1 MMKPAT
7 TVPKNV
13 GLVRQSAVPMALE
26 PRYMFDAAAVDTIV
40 DHVAPVK
47 PQVDVTLFTAPVAN
61 ELTLQAMQKAQVD
74 VKSFLSQQDAKSLF
88 TLFSGQLG
96 APTAAWLAS
105 ADALIQEILT
115 DKITVK
121 VETFSEGQLSGALGA
136 FASNGPQ
143 GVPVIYLNQRLV
155 QEATSSKDVE
165 RVLVE
170 EFGHF
175 IDARLNAASDTAGD
189 EGQIFAEQVLGSIE
203 TSAYAATEND
213 QSKLHL
219 NDRVVD
225 VELATAPVV
234 SVSFMDGY
242 IGIQG
247 SNTNKANGIKLLS
260 EMGISRIAFLQTD
273 VNGDGLFGD
282 GGTQGNDLAGALRI
296 TLSSGTV
303 YTLNGALNWRETTGS
318 TVEVFGFILD
328 SGQNATWTFNS
339 QTYNITGGT
348 TSAVSSTVGLQAF
361 TSDWTFVS
369 GENRAGN
376 AATSGLL
383 SALNAYLALT
393 PKPLTVTSSDIMEG
407 QNVVFTVTLD
417 STTTTYFNYPLEWTW
432 GTGITAADYSGSMLL
447 AHNGPVGSSL
457 VLNSDGTITVGPG
470 ISSFTVTYA
479 TVDDS
484 EIESTE
490 SATLTIGAKAATALI
505 LDNDGVGVVVSSP
518 TVNEA
523 SPYAVF
529 TVAASVGQNLS
540 LALTDVT
547 ATGSGTDYGTG
558 LSYSLDGGTNW
569 TTYTG
574 AFNNALTGSGLT
586 TGLLVRTAIINDGT
600 PDNGE
605 TFTLTATPTG
615 GTAVVGTAT
624 IKDDGTGTIYNAD
637 GTPNAEAVKNND
649 ITVSSPT
656 VNEASPYAVFTVAAS
671 VGQNLSLALTDVTAT
686 GSGTDY
692 GTGLSYS
699 LDGGTNWTTYTGAF
713 NNALT
718 GSGLTTGLL
727 VRTAIIND
735 GTPDNGETF
744 TLTATPTGGT
754 AVVGTATIKDD
765 GTGTIYNANGTP
777 NTEVIGDDD
786 RPLSTD
792 NIDVNE
798 GSPYAVFTVRGAGHQ
813 LAKLA
818 LSNITSTGLI
828 GIEYYDGNANSGDGR
843 WIAYVPNTYVALND
857 AGKLFV
863 RIALAPEQEG
873 TLDTGEKFTLTASN
887 SGGRFA
893 VGTGT
898 IFDDGT
904 GLYFSDSKPS
914 MNGPVIDISRPLD
927 DDRPKPEPLPLP
939 VLPAAPPNR
948 MAEPPVLSPPAPQ
961 VFSSTLD
968 PVAPRLVPIEPPRPM
983 GDVLT
988 SQSGYRIPANDAA
1001 APGLSLNRGVT
1012 DQFVQ
1017 GTQVATKI
1025 SLPFDA
1031 FVHSDKDAVIK
1042 LEAKQADNRS
1052 LPKWVQFDPVSGVF
1066 EVTPPKG
1073 FKGKLDLKVVARDDD
1088 GREATA
1094 LFQLFV
1100 GEQEKVSPQS
1110 RESFSEK
1117 LRMAGK
1123 RPITLIR
1130 VSDAQSKVTV
1140 RESMPQKVRA
1150 G

>member
-1 MMKPAT
+1 
-7 TVPKNV
+7 
-13 GLVRQSAVPMALE
+13 
-26 PRYMFDAAAVDTIV
+26 
-40 DHVAPVK
+40 
-47 PQVDVTLFTAPVAN
+47 
-61 ELTLQAMQKAQVD
+61 
-74 VKSFLSQQDAKSLF
+74 
-88 TLFSGQLG
+88 
-96 APTAAWLAS
+96 
-105 ADALIQEILT
+105 
-115 DKITVK
+115 
-121 VETFSEGQLSGALGA
+121 
-136 FASNGPQ
+136 
-143 GVPVIYLNQRLV
+143 
-155 QEATSSKDVE
+155 
-165 RVLVE
+165 
-170 EFGHF
+170 
-175 IDARLNAASDTAGD
+175 
-189 EGQIFAEQVLGSIE
+189 
-203 TSAYAATEND
+203 
-213 QSKLHL
+213 
-219 NDRVVD
+219 
-225 VELATAPVV
+225 
-234 SVSFMDGY
+234 
-242 IGIQG
+242 
-247 SNTNKANGIKLLS
+247 
-260 EMGISRIAFLQTD
+260 
-273 VNGDGLFGD
+273 
-282 GGTQGNDLAGALRI
+282 
-296 TLSSGTV
+296 
-303 YTLNGALNWRETTGS
+303 
-318 TVEVFGFILD
+318 
-328 SGQNATWTFNS
+328 
-339 QTYNITGGT
+339 
-348 TSAVSSTVGLQAF
+348 LQAF

-505 LDNDGVGVVVSSP
+505 LDNDGVGVV
-518 TVNEA
+518 
-523 SPYAVF
+523 
-529 TVAASVGQNLS
+529 
-540 LALTDVT
+540 
-547 ATGSGTDYGTG
+547 
-558 LSYSLDGGTNW
+558 
-569 TTYTG
+569 
-574 AFNNALTGSGLT
+574 
-586 TGLLVRTAIINDGT
+586 
-600 PDNGE
+600 
-605 TFTLTATPTG
+605 
-615 GTAVVGTAT
+615 
-624 IKDDGTGTIYNAD
+624 
-637 GTPNAEAVKNND
+637 
-649 ITVSSPT
+649 VSSPT